1 MSVYEKEERLKM
13 SVEDI
18 ESKLEEVERKLEQL
32 KKELDDKM
40 KLDETIVL
48 QKGTFKFNCYN

>member
-1 MSVYEKEERLKM
+1 M

-40 KLDETIVL
+40 KLETIVL

>member
-48 QKGTFKFNCYN
+48 QKGTFKYN